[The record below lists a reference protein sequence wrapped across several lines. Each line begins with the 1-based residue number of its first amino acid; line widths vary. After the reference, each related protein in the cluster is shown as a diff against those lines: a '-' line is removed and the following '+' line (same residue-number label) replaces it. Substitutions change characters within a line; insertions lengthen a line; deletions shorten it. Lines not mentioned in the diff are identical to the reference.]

1 MSKIRGNS
9 TDRIESHKRTESSGK
24 PLHPAK
30 STVKKLITLV
40 IPKQYEKRLEEIKNV
55 RSNSKPK
62 SCRRASYQ
70 FLKIEPV
77 INESKGKKKPK
88 HNHSN
93 SLQYETNPS
102 CLVSCERQKT
112 ARKTEGKY
120 SKNNSL
126 NSPAEPADTTSVK
139 AKTIVNDTSELKT
152 FIAYPKMSLIT
163 PKHASPLSK
172 SNEKPI
178 TPQLKQIKDLSS
190 IENQSFFLTF
200 SDKNEQTEEA
210 FLEILTDRENLFNSK
225 LHQVTIEFEN
235 KRKDL
240 ENEINRLKRENDRIN
255 SLLTQQ
261 KAQFEVKSKGSGLC
275 SKCKAFT
282 DFKQDLESKM
292 DRLKEYLSNS

>member
-9 TDRIESHKRTESSGK
+9 TDRIQANKRTESSGK
-24 PLHPAK
+24 PLNPAK

-55 RSNSKPK
+55 RSKSKPK

-77 INESKGKKKPK
+77 THENKGKRKAK
-88 HNHSN
+88 HNHSS
-93 SLQYETNPS
+93 SLHCEINPS

-112 ARKTEGKY
+112 ARKSEQKY
-120 SKNNSL
+120 SKNSSL
-126 NSPAEPADTTSVK
+126 NSPAEPADITSIK
-139 AKTIVNDTSELKT
+139 AKATTEDTSELKT
-152 FIAYPKMSLIT
+152 FIAYPEMSLIT
-163 PKHASPLSK
+163 SKHATPLSK
-172 SNEKPI
+172 TSEKPAF
-178 TPQLKQIKDLSS
+178 PQHKQLKDLSS

-225 LHQVTIEFEN
+225 LQQVTIEFEN

-261 KAQFEVKSKGSGLC
+261 KAQNEVKSKGSGLC

-292 DRLKEYLSNS
+292 DRLKEYLNNS